1 MKSRIPLLGWK
12 REGINQKKMNLVFT
26 SQNRLSGN
34 RDRKILRPEE
44 EKCSKRELCKK
55 ILCFSDHKMHLGF
68 RGK

>member
-1 MKSRIPLLGWK
+1 
-12 REGINQKKMNLVFT
+12 MNLVFT

-55 ILCFSDHKMHLGF
+55 ILYFSDHKMHLGF